1 MSCSQNHVAA
11 RSTSSFRAT
20 WPTKQAMSIQCN
32 SPSTQEASST
42 QVQWPS
48 GRAPIGFLTSKLKS
62 NSKNEDAC
70 LKSDAISAKKKSL
83 TFSSSFGSHTRHQV
97 IDSRRSSARKL
108 LRTGKDSS
116 ETCISENPS
125 ESSVK
130 PNSETRPQFKTPI
143 TLPSKRKL
151 AWFKGYTNVIIIWLS
166 LRVGMTGKRLL
177 ISPWKH
183 IRKLPFLQRPSYLPL
198 ILSGWVWLWTSLSS
212 IMKSWTL
219 LKGAVTVPSKHLM

>member
-1 MSCSQNHVAA
+1 
-11 RSTSSFRAT
+11 
-20 WPTKQAMSIQCN
+20 MSIQCN

-48 GRAPIGFLTSKLKS
+48 GRTPSGFLTSKLKS

-143 TLPSKRKL
+143 TLPKEAADQSLKAYQEASIAAETELPPTHPVRLGL
-151 AWFKGYTNVIIIWLS
+151 ALNFSVFHYEILNSPERGCHRAKQAFDVAIVDLDSLNEESYKDSTLIMQLLRDIPKSIPLTNI
-166 LRVGMTGKRLL
+166 
-177 ISPWKH
+177 
-183 IRKLPFLQRPSYLPL
+183 FYLYW
-198 ILSGWVWLWTSLSS
+198 S
-212 IMKSWTL
+212 
-219 LKGAVTVPSKHLM
+219 

>member
-1 MSCSQNHVAA
+1 
-11 RSTSSFRAT
+11 
-20 WPTKQAMSIQCN
+20 MSIQCN

-48 GRAPIGFLTSKLKS
+48 GRTPSGFLTSKLKS

-143 TLPSKRKL
+143 TLPKEAADQSLKAYQEASISAETELPPTHPVRLGL
-151 AWFKGYTNVIIIWLS
+151 ALNFSVFHYEILNSPERGCHRAKQAFDVAIVDLDSLNEESYKDSTLIMQLLRDIPKSIPLTNI
-166 LRVGMTGKRLL
+166 
-177 ISPWKH
+177 
-183 IRKLPFLQRPSYLPL
+183 FYLYW
-198 ILSGWVWLWTSLSS
+198 S
-212 IMKSWTL
+212 
-219 LKGAVTVPSKHLM
+219 